1 MKSVRSNL
9 IQSWG
14 SQFRIQFIQFRQMPS
29 RATIDLNR
37 LRQEVVKRGSSI
49 VIVASMVAS
58 MTVSLLSLGE
68 AGNAQSEIRSGV
80 LPAAR
85 FAEWEQQAEA
95 TLSTGVL
102 ADLET
107 DPYFE
112 GDYAYIY
119 DLAANILSG
128 YTVVNRAGYFP
139 ENAGI
144 PREQQLAVSQAV
156 YYFYLLPNRNG
167 LILYRTPAENTAR
180 YILRKPGAGFLLAQ

>member
-1 MKSVRSNL
+1 MRMVRFGKALGLRSGSVHS
-9 IQSWG
+9 IQSG
-14 SQFRIQFIQFRQMPS
+14 IPVG
-29 RATIDLNR
+29 
-37 LRQEVVKRGSSI
+37 LRRGWAEL
-49 VIVASMVAS
+49 VASLLVTAS
-58 MTVSLLSLGE
+58 LSISLSNSLSSAAL
-68 AGNAQSEIRSGV
+68 AQSEIRSGV
-80 LPAAR
+80 LPVGR
-85 FAEWEQQAEA
+85 FAEWEQQSEA

-112 GDYAYIY
+112 GDYSYIY

-156 YYFYLLPNRNG
+156 YHFYLLSNQHG

-180 YILRKPGAGFLLAQ
+180 YIIRKPGAGFLLGQ